1 MDRVISR
8 LRRSIRR
15 CQEPLIQAALEMQ
28 LEKALAERAA
38 AKAAAKAARDG
49 ERAAARARREA
60 ARQGARAHS
69 AVVSANN
76 IAPESNSRYRG
87 RTVDG
92 KRQLAHRVAVG
103 LAVGDEPEVHH
114 VDHDVQ
120 NNSPMNLK
128 KMSHQENCN
137 LRRKREGT
145 SSKFLGVSWDKSRG
159 KYKSRIKLKNG
170 TTKHLGYFAAQDDAA
185 DAYNKASIREYGY
198 GNKTI
203 NELSKASETV
213 WDIIQAV
220 IQDTDHLFGH
230 VREAYTWASRRT
242 VADRLETDP
251 EKGVINGGILSQM
264 KESEEMNI
272 VDVSY

>member
-1 MDRVISR
+1 MSLDKDISS
-8 LRRSIRR
+8 LRRSLKRH
-15 CQEPLIQAALEMQ
+15 CEPWKKAVLEKQ
-28 LEKALAERAA
+28 LEEALAERAA
-38 AKAAAKAARDG
+38 SKAARDS

-60 ARQGARAHS
+60 ARQAARAHS

-76 IAPESNSRYRG
+76 IAPVSNSKYRG
-87 RTVDG
+87 TTVDG
-92 KRQLAHRVAVG
+92 QRLLAHRVAVG

-185 DAYNKASIREYGY
+185 DAYNKASIEEYGY

-213 WDIIQAV
+213 WDIIEAV
-220 IQDTDHLFGH
+220 IDDTDYLFGQ
-230 VREAYTWASRRT
+230 VREACTLASRRT
-242 VADRLETDP
+242 VSDRLETDP
-251 EKGVINGGILSQM
+251 EKGVINGGILSQS
-264 KESEEMNI
+264 KRLEE
-272 VDVSY
+272 VAVQ